1 MSSDEEF
8 ELNYGIED
16 DSKSCIDE
24 LNNFEQSK

>member
-16 DSKSCIDE
+16 DSKNCSDE
-24 LNNFEQSK
+24 LNNFGEGK